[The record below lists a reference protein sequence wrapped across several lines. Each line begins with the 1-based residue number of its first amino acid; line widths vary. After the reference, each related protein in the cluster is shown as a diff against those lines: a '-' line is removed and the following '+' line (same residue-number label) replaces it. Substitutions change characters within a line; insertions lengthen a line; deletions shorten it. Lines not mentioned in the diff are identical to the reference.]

1 MHYDSRTGR
10 PSDLIGASHNAHGA
24 TFASDP
30 KGPKPLRLELP
41 MRDAETYDLV
51 RKQES
56 DHRRQGE
63 QELRANHGKHDC
75 ERCVRQHRSHSKTEM
90 PTVGRIL
97 KERPSLHC
105 PDDNPPR
112 RPEMSAAVRVACSH
126 LIPDLD

>member
-30 KGPKPLRLELP
+30 KGRKPLRLELP

-63 QELRANHGKHDC
+63 QEFCANTA
-75 ERCVRQHRSHSKTEM
+75 S
-90 PTVGRIL
+90 TV
-97 KERPSLHC
+97 
-105 PDDNPPR
+105 
-112 RPEMSAAVRVACSH
+112 SAAYAKTAATRKQRCRR
-126 LIPDLD
+126 